1 MRSKANSRAAASPG
15 TAEGEERAGRPGSKR
30 GAAGRREGATVGT
43 IFGYRF
49 QSPKLLELALTHRSM
64 AYEAG
69 GQPIVAAG
77 SNGHAG
83 QQGGG
88 GLSSSPQSDNE
99 QFEFLGDAVL
109 GFVVAEDLFRRFPG
123 SREGELTRLRASIV
137 SRKHLGEVASRLQLG
152 EHLRLGKGEER
163 TGGRSKPALLSNA
176 LEAVIAAMYLDGGL
190 GLVAGFIEREI
201 VAPALPALHAALVP
215 QDGGSSS
222 LNGAVGDHKSA
233 LQERLQAAGYKQPHY
248 VLIDQSGPDHKKQ
261 FSIEVRVVD
270 PQGEERAL
278 GQATGATKK
287 VAQQEAARLALVRL
301 DAEGAG
307 AGSAGGGSSAT
318 AFAAAGVAAAAMK
331 DASARNG
338 HG

>member
-15 TAEGEERAGRPGSKR
+15 TAEGEDHAGTGRVNRSGSKR
-30 GAAGRREGATVGT
+30 GMAPKPDRANGSAAGT

-49 QSPKLLELALTHRSM
+49 QKPKLLELALTHRSM

-69 GQPIVAAG
+69 AQPIVAAEN
-77 SNGHAG
+77 NGKAAL
-83 QQGGG
+83 QG
-88 GLSSSPQSDNE
+88 SSPQSDNE

-137 SRKHLGEVASRLQLG
+137 SRRHLGEVASRLRLG

-163 TGGRSKPALLSNA
+163 TGGRNKPALLSNTM
-176 LEAVIAAMYLDGGL
+176 EAVIAAMYLDGGL
-190 GLVAGFIEREI
+190 SLVAGFIEREI

-215 QDGGSSS
+215 QDGASSS

-248 VLIDQSGPDHKKQ
+248 VLVDQSGPDHQKQ

-270 PQGEERAL
+270 PHGEERPL

-301 DAEGAG
+301 DAEGVGVASAG
-307 AGSAGGGSSAT
+307 ASAISTAASSLN
-318 AFAAAGVAAAAMK
+318 
-331 DASARNG
+331 DASDRNG